1 MSAPTSLSAS
11 GLAYSEDLRQTLLPS
26 PGTCHLLPTLT
37 AEAENCGMDGSTAG
51 TAIAKAAGKWSA
63 GGGGCVAIT
72 HGCLPLTR
80 EAREG
85 AVTGQENRKHVLEE
99 HTYQQMKT

>member
-1 MSAPTSLSAS
+1 MNAPTSLSAS

-26 PGTCHLLPTLT
+26 PRACHLPPTLT

-63 GGGGCVAIT
+63 GGGGCLAIT
-72 HGCLPLTR
+72 LLPASYQGRERRSSNRTR
-80 EAREG
+80 KQEAHIGR
-85 AVTGQENRKHVLEE
+85 
-99 HTYQQMKT
+99 TYISANED